1 MFILLLLLSI
11 DLYSQRD
18 KIEITGIISDEE
30 SGQNIPFVH
39 VFIKNLNTGTTT
51 DENGKFSIRI
61 PFSDSIEIQL
71 FHTAYEQK
79 IIFIKPPNVYNTKV
93 YLKPKIY
100 ETDEIKVQGKN
111 SSITKEIIP
120 GKLQLQQKDIL
131 LTPTLLGEPDLIR
144 TLKLLPG
151 IQSVNEGNSGI
162 YVRGGSPGQNYIT
175 FDEIELMNPSH
186 LMGIYSVF
194 NPFLVDHVDFY
205 KGNAPIQFSSRL
217 ASSIIVKTFNHK
229 TDSTNWYGNIGNLS
243 SNISYQGKSK
253 NQKWYTN
260 IGLRR
265 SYLEGIQWV
274 ADKLITDQNNYFTK
288 NHFAFY
294 DFNGKIKYSTPK
306 STITLAWYKGRD
318 DFDYS
323 NSERIIQMNN
333 KWGNEGASLSWNYI
347 CNSGLSIHNS
357 LSYSKYFSS
366 LHIFFA
372 EQDLNFDTNYQH
384 MKHKIEFSTEKKSH
398 LLRFGIHS
406 TYRNTSP
413 QNLDLDLNTS
423 TGTTFYTY
431 KHFTSKLFMSD
442 EYKLTNNIKLYV
454 GGSVQYYKTL
464 DINHSSTEN
473 PDESSELNY
482 TDLLANL
489 VFTFNYKLSPTSSI
503 KGSFSHTEQDI
514 HLASVASIP
523 LPSDIWMPATESL
536 PQEKGEQY
544 TLGLF
549 GEKHN
554 GSIQYGLE
562 AYAKHLHN
570 QLVYNVNYQ
579 STETSSFESNF
590 FHGEARAYGV
600 EVFLKKTSQKF
611 NTNISYT
618 LGWAQQRFNDINN
631 GIWHDAKYDRR
642 HDLNILCNY
651 ILNKKI
657 DFGLVFIFATGNKT
671 TLPVGRYWMMGD
683 IANVYEGINNF
694 RMPPY
699 HRLDLSLNYH
709 LKSNTFKESVLNFSI
724 INVLNHANPYFI
736 YFHIEKGDE
745 SYDIDIQA
753 HQVALF
759 PIMPSVSWKFKF

>member
-1 MFILLLLLSI
+1 MLFFA
-11 DLYSQRD
+11 DLYGQRD
-18 KIEITGIISDEE
+18 KIEITGVIADKET
-30 SGQNIPFVH
+30 GLTIPFVH
-39 VFIKNLNTGTTT
+39 VFIKKLNTGTTT
-51 DENGKFSIRI
+51 DMNGKFSISLV
-61 PFSDSIEIQL
+61 FSDSIEIQL

-79 IIFIKPPNVYNTKV
+79 KFFITPSNANKIKA

-100 ETDEIKVQGKN
+100 ETDEIKVQGKDA
-111 SSITKEIIP
+111 SITKEIIP

-144 TLKLLPG
+144 TLQLLPG

-205 KGNAPIQFSSRL
+205 KGNAPIQFSTRL

-229 TDSTNWYGNIGNLS
+229 ADSTNWYGNIGNLS
-243 SNISYQGKSK
+243 SNICYQGISK
-253 NQKWYTN
+253 NKKWYAN

-265 SYLEGIQWV
+265 SYLDGIQWV
-274 ADKLITDQNNYFTK
+274 AEQTIADQDNYFTR

-294 DFNGKIKYSTPK
+294 DFNGKIKYSSPK
-306 STITLAWYKGRD
+306 SNITLAWYKGKD

-323 NSERIIQMNN
+323 NSKRSIQMNN

-347 CNSGLSIHNS
+347 CKNGLSIHNS

-366 LHIFFA
+366 LYIYFT
-372 EQDLNFDTNYQH
+372 EQDLNFDTEYKH
-384 MKHKIEFSTEKKSH
+384 VKHKIEFTTEKKNH
-398 LLRFGIHS
+398 LIRFGLHS

-413 QNLDLDLNTS
+413 QNLDLDLNTTS
-423 TGTTFYTY
+423 GSTFYTY
-431 KHFTSKLFMSD
+431 KHFTSKLYGSD
-442 EYKLTNNIKLYV
+442 EYKLSNNLKLYL
-454 GGSVQYYKTL
+454 GGSVMYYKTL
-464 DINHSSTEN
+464 DINSSASEVISENSRSDYTEF
-473 PDESSELNY
+473 
-482 TDLLANL
+482 LANM
-489 VFTFNYKLSPTSSI
+489 VFTFNYKITPTSSI
-503 KGSFSHTEQDI
+503 KGSLSHTEQDI
-514 HLASVASIP
+514 HLASLASIP
-523 LPSDIWMPATESL
+523 LPSDIWMPATEEL
-536 PQEKGEQY
+536 PSEKGEQY
-544 TLGLF
+544 TLGF
-549 GEKHN
+549 FSERNN
-554 GSIQYGLE
+554 GKIQYGVE
-562 AYAKHLHN
+562 AYAKRLHN

-579 STETSSFESNF
+579 SEETSDFESNF
-590 FHGEARAYGV
+590 FHGKARAYGA
-600 EVFLKKTSQKF
+600 EIYIKKTGPKF
-611 NTNISYT
+611 NTNLSYT

-631 GIWHDAKYDRR
+631 GVWHDAKYDRR
-642 HDLNILCNY
+642 HDLNILGNY
-651 ILNKKI
+651 ILNEKI

-683 IANVYEGINNF
+683 IANVYEGINNY

-699 HRLDLSLNYH
+699 HRIDLSLNYH
-709 LKSNTFKESVLNFSI
+709 LKSKTFKESVINFSV
-724 INVLNHANPYFI
+724 INALNHANPYFI
-736 YFHIEKGDE
+736 YFHIDKGDE